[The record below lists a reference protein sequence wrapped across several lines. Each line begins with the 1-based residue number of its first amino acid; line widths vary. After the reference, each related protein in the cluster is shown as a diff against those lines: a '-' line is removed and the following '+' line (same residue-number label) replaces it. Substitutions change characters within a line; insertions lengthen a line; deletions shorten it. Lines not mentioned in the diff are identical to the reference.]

1 MLATIFLL
9 LFIAAVVSSLF
20 SIHSIRSN
28 FETFESTSNFTTK
41 IDSIENDINLVR
53 QNVLSFAF
61 TGNESAADQARER
74 ADQVS
79 ESIEQVVSMSD
90 DEEVD
95 YHLTKMRIHLETY
108 LSNFDTVEAERKI
121 RNDLVQ
127 KGIVDESAKIQS
139 CLDEIQSAKTEDS
152 YSIGSVDLN
161 VIKQNVLLAEVSA
174 LRFLD
179 DPDSTQVREV
189 QSRLAQAIKT
199 ISESGTG
206 QPLQEKEIKLVEL
219 LESFEQNFLR
229 TVQATRGYLYLVNVV
244 MAGEAVEFSYQSR
257 RINEISK
264 KRLATI
270 AQQTSNSTRLA
281 SNVALVSAVTAIAI
295 SILVSVAMVRMIV
308 VPIGHI
314 TNTLSALSRDE
325 RIDQIPGIDR
335 RDEIGDMAKAANVFR
350 EKNLQTENLL
360 EETRVLAE
368 KLDVQAKQLAQS
380 NEELDSFA
388 YVASHD
394 LKSPLRAIDNLSK
407 WIHADANDVLP
418 EESCEHLQEM
428 RKRVKRMD
436 QLLNDLLTYSRAK
449 QRGSDVEE
457 IDIAKLVCES
467 RDLINWPD
475 DMQLD
480 IAPELPVMNS
490 LRLPLERIFQNLMT
504 NATKYRR
511 EANAQVEIS
520 SRDLGRE
527 FEFSVADNGP
537 GIAPEFHTKIFEM
550 FKRLHRQNEVDGSGM
565 GLALVKRLVESMGG
579 TIRVQSDEGQGACFI
594 FTVPKEL
601 PEL

>member
-1 MLATIFLL
+1 MTNSISGRVYLLATIFLL
-9 LFIAAVVSSLF
+9 LFIAAIVSSLS
-20 SIHSIRSN
+20 SIYRIRSN
-28 FETFESTSNFTTK
+28 FETFETTSNFATK

-74 ADQVS
+74 AEQVS

-90 DEEVD
+90 DDEID
-95 YHLTKMRIHLETY
+95 YHLTKMRVHLETY

-127 KGIVDESAKIQS
+127 KVIVDESEKIRS
-139 CLDEIQSAKTEDS
+139 CLDEIQSVKTAES
-152 YSIGSVDLN
+152 YSIGNVDLN
-161 VIKQNVLLAEVSA
+161 TIQQNVLLAEVSA

-199 ISESGTG
+199 IGESGSG
-206 QPLQEKEIKLVEL
+206 QPLQENEIKLVEL

-244 MAGEAVEFSYQSR
+244 MAGEALEFSYQSR

-264 KRLATI
+264 KRLAKI
-270 AQQTSNSTRLA
+270 AQQTSDNTRIA

-325 RIDQIPGIDR
+325 KIDQIPGIDR

-368 KLDVQAKQLAQS
+368 KLDIQAKQLAQS

-407 WIHADANDVLP
+407 WIYADANDVLP
-418 EESCEHLQEM
+418 EESREHLQEM

-449 QRGSDVEE
+449 QRGSDIEE
-457 IDIAKLVCES
+457 IDMGKIVGES
-467 RDLINWPD
+467 KELINWPE
-475 DMQLD
+475 DMQLV
-480 IAPELPVMNS
+480 IATDLPV
-490 LRLPLERIFQNLMT
+490 I
-504 NATKYRR
+504 
-511 EANAQVEIS
+511 
-520 SRDLGRE
+520 E
-527 FEFSVADNGP
+527 F
-537 GIAPEFHTKIFEM
+537 IAI
-550 FKRLHRQNEVDGSGM
+550 
-565 GLALVKRLVESMGG
+565 A
-579 TIRVQSDEGQGACFI
+579 A
-594 FTVPKEL
+594 
-601 PEL
+601 